1 LLHFDG
7 AGAPADRLVS
17 SGRSFCSDETHL
29 SKVKAVGATDLYS
42 LKKSALKEWTL
53 FTRRA
58 SLATS
63 TRFTP
68 EASNDLGDPNV
79 SFEQLRVHRTIG
91 TGQNGRVKLVEH
103 MTTGE
108 CFAMKCLNKQAIMK
122 AGSEET
128 VKSEIKAM
136 RLLDSPFVVKLVGT
150 MRDPAQ
156 VYLLM
161 ELVPGGELFKV
172 LGEMGKKMPEKVARF
187 YVGCVVLAIRHM
199 HSKGII
205 YRDLKPENVVLDSM
219 GYAKVIDL
227 GCAKQLQAGERTF
240 TLCGTL
246 DYLCP
251 EMILMQGHGAE
262 GDLWQLGVFIYE
274 LIVGHPPFAASGS
287 ASTAASECA
296 KKILEGKLHFP
307 PEVSKKAK
315 DLITKLLHA
324 TPSKRL
330 GAKQADFREI
340 KAHPWFAE
348 MDWNRLAVRRLNAPH
363 IPTISSPTDCSNF
376 FSYSEQP
383 DPSPDSGSEHILEE
397 LF

>member
-1 LLHFDG
+1 
-7 AGAPADRLVS
+7 VS

-79 SFEQLRVHRTIG
+79 SFEQLRVHPYTHTPSWITAPPHSDVCGGAATAQVHRTIG

-172 LGEMGKKMPEKVARF
+172 REVA
-187 YVGCVVLAIRHM
+187 AP
-199 HSKGII
+199 
-205 YRDLKPENVVLDSM
+205 DLHILPP
-219 GYAKVIDL
+219 DL
-227 GCAKQLQAGERTF
+227 NR
-240 TLCGTL
+240 
-246 DYLCP
+246 
-251 EMILMQGHGAE
+251 
-262 GDLWQLGVFIYE
+262 
-274 LIVGHPPFAASGS
+274 HPPRPYNDFHA
-287 ASTAASECA
+287 E
-296 KKILEGKLHFP
+296 
-307 PEVSKKAK
+307 KAM
-315 DLITKLLHA
+315 
-324 TPSKRL
+324 
-330 GAKQADFREI
+330 G
-340 KAHPWFAE
+340 
-348 MDWNRLAVRRLNAPH
+348 
-363 IPTISSPTDCSNF
+363 
-376 FSYSEQP
+376 
-383 DPSPDSGSEHILEE
+383 
-397 LF
+397 